1 MNVSD
6 VNYDFVNCSLHL
18 IIILWLSLFCYIP
31 FIAFLYSISTFTSSG
46 IHTFYLCSERER
58 KFKSEHQPLSCL
70 YLSKPHNDELLTFTW
85 VAIYGSLPWSE
96 KFIQKPEK
104 CSKRKVSSSLLSFS
118 HTIKHF
124 CNYICVF
131 FLNFFYLHLFY
142 FENWHRMRNNDTT
155 KMTSIEFFSKKYCIN
170 RLKIGCY
177 LSLCFAL
184 VIILVVLLLCCV
196 LCSDFI

>member
-1 MNVSD
+1 MQCPVCMRANGTQNQTNRPSTWVLNRWFGCGCECN

-18 IIILWLSLFCYIP
+18 IIILWLSLFCYIL
-31 FIAFLYSISTFTSSG
+31 FIPFLYLISTFTSSG
-46 IHTFYLCSERER
+46 IHTFYLCSETER

-96 KFIQKPEK
+96 KFKQKPEK

-131 FLNFFYLHLFY
+131 FFIKFLLSSSVLFR
-142 FENWHRMRNNDTT
+142 EL
-155 KMTSIEFFSKKYCIN
+155 TSYAEQWYN
-170 RLKIGCY
+170 
-177 LSLCFAL
+177 
-184 VIILVVLLLCCV
+184 
-196 LCSDFI
+196 